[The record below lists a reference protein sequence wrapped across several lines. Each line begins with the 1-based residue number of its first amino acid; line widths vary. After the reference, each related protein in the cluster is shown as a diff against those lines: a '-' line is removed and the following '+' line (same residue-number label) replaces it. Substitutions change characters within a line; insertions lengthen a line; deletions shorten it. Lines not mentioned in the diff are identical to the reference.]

1 MKQETQNE
9 LFDLLYSLE
18 DFMQYDEKK
27 LGKQLGELIN
37 KLQNELLNK
46 QYKNK

>member
-9 LFDLLYSLE
+9 LFNLLYQLE
-18 DFMQYDEKK
+18 DFLEYDKTEY
-27 LGKQLGELIN
+27 GKEIGGLIN

-46 QYKNK
+46 QNN

>member
-9 LFDLLYSLE
+9 LFNLLYQLE
-18 DFMQYDEKK
+18 DLFEYDKTEY
-27 LGKQLGELIN
+27 GKEIGELVS

-46 QYKNK
+46 QNK

>member
-9 LFDLLYSLE
+9 LFNLLYQLE
-18 DFMQYDEKK
+18 DLFEYDKTEY
-27 LGKQLGELIN
+27 GKEIGELLN

-46 QYKNK
+46 QNK